1 MDIFLNSSQVS
12 EAVSLFSIFFQE
24 QHQLFKDQMKRLQKF
39 EKKLQEKVVARGG
52 TVGGVLD
59 DDSEEEGVRVV
70 SAPSTLTTKGKGNK
84 EKKPKKIKDPN
95 EPSKA
100 KTAYICFV
108 EENQPSLKAAN
119 PEAKPNEI
127 FALLGAKWKE
137 LDESKKQVFL

>member
-1 MDIFLNSSQVS
+1 M
-12 EAVSLFSIFFQE
+12 E
-24 QHQLFKDQMKRLQKF
+24 RLQKF

-70 SAPSTLTTKGKGNK
+70 SAPSTLTTKGKGKK
-84 EKKPKKIKDPN
+84 EKKPKKIKDPT

-100 KTAYICFV
+100 KTAYIYFV
-108 EENQPSLKAAN
+108 EETQPSLKAAN